1 MVKIYVIDT
10 NVLIQAPY
18 AIYCFDDNQVVL
30 PLVVMEELDNLKKSE
45 GERGSNARKTIRIL
59 EQLRQK
65 GDLLEGVELK
75 NGGTLRVEKNFV
87 NIELPHD
94 LPEDKMDNR
103 ILKVCKGLEDQNPEQ
118 VVLVTK
124 DILLRIKAQMIGIRA
139 EDFTTEQV
147 EEEQYTGRI
156 EVYVPEELFQNFG
169 KDGIPTQAVYESDEY
184 GKHYTP
190 ELVENEL
197 VIIKADQS
205 T

>member
-65 GDLLEGVELK
+65 GDLLNGVELK

-103 ILKVCKGLEDQNPEQ
+103 ILKVCRGLENQNPEQ

-156 EVYVPEELFQNFG
+156 EGRNLSG
-169 KDGIPTQAVYESDEY
+169 KTPDGWRKSWART
-184 GKHYTP
+184 
-190 ELVENEL
+190 
-197 VIIKADQS
+197 
-205 T
+205 